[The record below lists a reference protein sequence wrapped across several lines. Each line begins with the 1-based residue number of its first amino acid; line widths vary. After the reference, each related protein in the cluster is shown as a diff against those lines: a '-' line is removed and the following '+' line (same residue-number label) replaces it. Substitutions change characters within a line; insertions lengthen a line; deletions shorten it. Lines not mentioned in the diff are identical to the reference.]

1 MTSRLRLDSAWSA
14 AALYAIAA
22 VLMTWPLATVLHRE
36 IAWDL
41 GDPLFNAWVLMW
53 TGGQVLQLFSG
64 DWTALHRYWH
74 GNIFWPEPL
83 TIAYSEHLTPEMLQA
98 LPVWAA
104 TGNIV
109 LAYNLLFLS
118 TFVLSGLGMY
128 LLVRD
133 LTGRPSAAFLAGLA
147 FAFTPYRIS
156 QYSHLQVL
164 SSQWMPF
171 ALLGVRRFFE
181 SERIG
186 ALVGGSA
193 ALVAQVL
200 SCGYYLLFFTPF
212 LAAYGCFEMTMRR
225 LWRSA
230 RTWRLVALAAVLSAL
245 VVWPFAARYLD
256 VRAGGDVGVRGFEE
270 TARFSAD
277 VYALLTSSD
286 FSRVWGSLLRPY
298 PQPEGEGFLGLVT
311 MGLAVVGLGAAVVRG
326 RSHWAL
332 PVFLAAAV
340 GLSAALA
347 LGPQVRV
354 AGEYVGAGP
363 YRWLMDAVPLFNAV
377 RVPARFLMVTACFLA
392 VLAGLGAAWLLPR
405 FRPVTSGVLA
415 AGLGLAIL
423 AESFVGRFPTNVRL
437 APVGFELTA
446 RHLSQPDEMSPL
458 YRIVRDDPGE
468 IVLIEFP
475 FGEPAYEMM
484 ATFYAGY
491 HRRPLVNGFSGFFP
505 EPYLRRS
512 TFLSGIP
519 FDLDAATRA
528 LRSSGATHALVH
540 EGAFS
545 GGRGVEVTEW
555 LRSIGGHEVA
565 SHGRDRLLVLR

>member
-1 MTSRLRLDSAWSA
+1 
-14 AALYAIAA
+14 
-22 VLMTWPLATVLHRE
+22 
-36 IAWDL
+36 
-41 GDPLFNAWVLMW
+41 
-53 TGGQVLQLFSG
+53 
-64 DWTALHRYWH
+64 
-74 GNIFWPEPL
+74 
-83 TIAYSEHLTPEMLQA
+83 
-98 LPVWAA
+98 
-104 TGNIV
+104 
-109 LAYNLLFLS
+109 
-118 TFVLSGLGMY
+118 
-128 LLVRD
+128 
-133 LTGRPSAAFLAGLA
+133 
-147 FAFTPYRIS
+147 
-156 QYSHLQVL
+156 
-164 SSQWMPF
+164 
-171 ALLGVRRFFE
+171 
-181 SERIG
+181 
-186 ALVGGSA
+186 
-193 ALVAQVL
+193 
-200 SCGYYLLFFTPF
+200 
-212 LAAYGCFEMTMRR
+212 
-225 LWRSA
+225 
-230 RTWRLVALAAVLSAL
+230 
-245 VVWPFAARYLD
+245 
-256 VRAGGDVGVRGFEE
+256 
-270 TARFSAD
+270 
-277 VYALLTSSD
+277 
-286 FSRVWGSLLRPY
+286 
-298 PQPEGEGFLGLVT
+298 
-311 MGLAVVGLGAAVVRG
+311 
-326 RSHWAL
+326 
-332 PVFLAAAV
+332 
-340 GLSAALA
+340 
-347 LGPQVRV
+347 VRV